1 MHNLGFSSPKM
12 LDLNGNVLLHSLGQ
26 TFIKADICWSGHS
39 SKQTFIKVDI
49 PQSGHLS
56 KRTFVKA
63 DICWSGHSLTVNKLV
78 PSSNH
83 KNGLKLTHIF
93 VYELWCPL
101 VGLILRMSTLMNVCF
116 DECPLWWMSALMNVR
131 FDECPL
137 WWMSALTNV
146 RFDKCPL
153 WQISSLT
160 NVRFDECPLQQMSA
174 SPCIQH
180 TKKYLQTRTK
190 CKVQLTSN
198 FTIKNIFFLDGKRV
212 VFTKFN
218 SNFKSL
224 LEKNYI
230 DIQLKMFTEVEYF
243 LIE

>member
-101 VGLILRMSTLMNVCF
+101 VGLILQMSTLTNVCF

-146 RFDKCPL
+146 RFDECLL
-153 WQISSLT
+153 WWMSALT
-160 NVRFDECPLQQMSA
+160 NVRFDECLLWQMSA
-174 SPCIQH
+174 L
-180 TKKYLQTRTK
+180 TNARFDKYPLWRMSALMNVRFNK
-190 CKVQLTSN
+190 CRPHPVFNTP
-198 FTIKNIFFLDGKRV
+198 KNIYRPGPNVKC
-212 VFTKFN
+212 
-218 SNFKSL
+218 SWP
-224 LEKNYI
+224 
-230 DIQLKMFTEVEYF
+230 
-243 LIE
+243 